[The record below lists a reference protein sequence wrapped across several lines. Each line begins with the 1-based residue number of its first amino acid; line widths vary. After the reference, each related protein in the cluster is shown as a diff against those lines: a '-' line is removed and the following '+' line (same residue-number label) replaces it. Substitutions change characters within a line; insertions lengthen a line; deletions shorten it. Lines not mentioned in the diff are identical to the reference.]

1 MPIPGSERRT
11 VGLDGPS
18 NIIRTVHMP
27 NESVN
32 NAKSETDKLSRQ
44 IEETRMGYEAVIMKL
59 RDEKGVFEE

>member
-32 NAKSETDKLSRQ
+32 NAKSETDKLTRQ
-44 IEETRMGYEAVIMKL
+44 IEETRMGYEAVII
-59 RDEKGVFEE
+59 